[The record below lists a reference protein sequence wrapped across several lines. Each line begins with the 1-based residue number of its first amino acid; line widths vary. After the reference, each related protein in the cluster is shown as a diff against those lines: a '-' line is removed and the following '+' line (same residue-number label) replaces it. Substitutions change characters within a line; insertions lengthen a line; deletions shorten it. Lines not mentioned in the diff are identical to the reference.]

1 MKKSGVVFLIFLFL
15 VTSVSPISVRQ
26 LLNKYNFSMTS
37 IQINVLNFS
46 DYMVDTNYDGIGNRV
61 IFELTTD
68 NDYGNFIFVVNVY
81 DSNGIITNESNISLT
96 NGLNRINLS
105 IDSTSLT
112 QAQFN
117 YSIKIYNSTYSLVYR
132 KDNILSQNYTNYEKG
147 FSILNLGDLKLD
159 KGIMI
164 NVTLNSSISGISEVS
179 VFLYYNNSAIFIN
192 TNKSIND
199 SINYLI
205 FLIDNETIKRT
216 HHIGNFENISLKID
230 KKLTKTNFVTNLYDF
245 KDFATTSYIS
255 SLSETPIDINGN
267 NKYDFLELKTNIEI
281 LNDNLYTLE
290 LAFYDSLSDIIE
302 IKNVSSILSVGNNQ
316 MSVLINGSKIYDK
329 KLNAPYLVKYVR
341 LYENGVLIDQLNNAY
356 VTSTYNFNDFEP
368 PLFSDLTINVSVSDK
383 HNYGISN
390 ISINFSFKNI
400 GTISAFNVF
409 TEIFDNVSFLR
420 RDISILM
427 SPKTDIFYQ
436 FNFTDFSD
444 FEVSSI
450 IDFEDFV
457 EELNESNNLKKI
469 IIKVNRKPQLSP
481 VENITVSE
489 GDKIIINLTAIDTN
503 GDSITYSINS
513 TKFSNNSN
521 VFEWLTSINDG
532 GVYTL
537 RATASDGFINDS
549 QIFEVVVLEL
559 NNDSDN
565 DGISDAID
573 NIIGDK
579 NSVNT
584 STINLTIL
592 IADSNNLSR
601 LLNGSHIVKFLD
613 NGITVVNFEFNFS
626 LGKLN
631 LTNITIDK
639 QLPNQ
644 KGSLLFNGLKM
655 PASKKKIMY
664 VDRIDR
670 TLNKVCIKDTELHE
684 ISNINR
690 GCKSAYEYKIK
701 CNGRLRN
708 SYKCTYNST
717 INKYKVEGL
726 RYSGIVQ
733 IS

>member
-192 TNKSIND
+192 TNKSINN

>member
-159 KGIMI
+159 KNIMI
-164 NVTLNSSISGISEVS
+164 NVTLNSSISGIFEVS